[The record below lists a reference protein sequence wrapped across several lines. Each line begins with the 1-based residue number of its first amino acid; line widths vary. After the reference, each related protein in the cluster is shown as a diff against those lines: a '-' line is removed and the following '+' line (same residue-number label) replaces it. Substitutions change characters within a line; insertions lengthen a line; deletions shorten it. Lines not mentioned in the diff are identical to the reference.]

1 MVDVRDEISTK
12 NELIRLLSSENDRLR
27 DDIEKAKP
35 KGDIMKI
42 TLESAMLKN
51 DIKIVESKN
60 EEFISELEEME
71 KELDK
76 AKRRNFGNYNQS
88 LISEAEDYF
97 HHNDKAERVIFLMVA
112 DIDIDDDNEL
122 IGDIDGFK
130 ISDIANKTIT
140 QGE

>member
-27 DDIEKAKP
+27 DDI
-35 KGDIMKI
+35 
-42 TLESAMLKN
+42 
-51 DIKIVESKN
+51 KIVESKN
-60 EEFISELEEME
+60 EELISELEEME